1 MVANPEECLQKIMYC
16 RSVSNKEVFIIL
28 LRGQLDRKV
37 TKCFFYRVAQF
48 AFVACKCVFHLN
60 NLLHLLKKFC
70 TIQEKLRLT
79 GHRQGLLLSAL

>member
-60 NLLHLLKKFC
+60 NLLHLL
-70 TIQEKLRLT
+70 EKIEYHTRKIKID
-79 GHRQGLLLSAL
+79 RA